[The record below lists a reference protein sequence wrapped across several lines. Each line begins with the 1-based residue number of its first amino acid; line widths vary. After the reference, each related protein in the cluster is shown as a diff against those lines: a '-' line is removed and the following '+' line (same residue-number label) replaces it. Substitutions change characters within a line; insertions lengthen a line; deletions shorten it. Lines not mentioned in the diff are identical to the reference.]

1 MPFVLPT
8 GFNRTHLTLAWI
20 VVFAAVCQVMPGLD
34 GLRWMPDDPV
44 RLMPRMLRF
53 EPDPLPWAVRE
64 GADAPP
70 APIDDEALLA
80 QADAPPLGPIERGAA
95 APATAAP
102 KSERDIRVSA
112 GPIPL
117 KTRYTDESPLPAPPL
132 VRESCTGLP
141 LLSIEDPHDVLARFY
156 AKLERAGDG
165 QGQVRVVHYGD
176 SLITGDYITQTLR
189 RLLQK
194 KFGDAGH
201 GFVLAGR
208 TSPWYRR
215 NRLDLS
221 SSDDWRINR
230 LTKPTVPDGL
240 YGLGGVTFRTNE
252 GNAWVEWAPTKPR
265 GTGEDVAMNTTFS
278 RTEIW
283 YLAQPRGGRFEV
295 RVDGEVYQEVST
307 RRETEG
313 TERLTI
319 SLPDARHVVR
329 VRTLGGGEVRL
340 FGAVFER
347 DHSGVVYDSLGVDG
361 TRVKL
366 LSRFDPEHWSEQ
378 LRLRRADLI
387 VLHYGTNEGE
397 AADLG
402 TKNVREDLRPVVQ
415 HLRRS
420 LPEVPC
426 LLIGPMDRADRD
438 EHSVLVSRPVVQ
450 RITDVQRRVA
460 YVEGCAFF
468 DTFRAMGGEGSMA
481 QWARTGLGGGDYTHP
496 SKAGADRIGAM
507 VFSSLMEGLRRSGSA
522 D

>member
-1 MPFVLPT
+1 MPFALPT
-8 GFNRTHLTLAWI
+8 GITRTHLTLMWL
-20 VVFAAVCQVMPGLD
+20 VVFAALCQAMPGLE
-34 GLRWMPDDPV
+34 GLRWMPDDPA
-44 RLMPRMLRF
+44 RLLPRMLRF

-64 GADAPP
+64 GAEAPP

-80 QADAPPLGPIERGAA
+80 QMDAPPPRPVEALAA
-95 APATAAP
+95 APAMAALGP
-102 KSERDIRVSA
+102 SPGAVPS
-112 GPIPL
+112 GPIVL
-117 KTRYTDESPLPAPPL
+117 GTRYTDESPLPTPPQ
-132 VRESCTGLP
+132 VRESSTGLP

-156 AKLERAGDG
+156 AKLERAGAG

-230 LTKPTVPDGL
+230 LTKPTVPDGKF
-240 YGLGGVTFRTNE
+240 GLGGVTFRTNE
-252 GNAWVEWAPTKPR
+252 GNAWVEWAPSKPR
-265 GTGEDVAMNTTFS
+265 GTGDDAAMNTTFS
-278 RTEIW
+278 RAEIW

-313 TERLTI
+313 TERLMI

-329 VRTLGGGEVRL
+329 IRTLGGGEVRL

-347 DHSGVVYDSLGVDG
+347 DHPGVVYDSLGVDG

-366 LSRFDPEHWSEQ
+366 LSRFDPQHWTEQ
-378 LRLRRADLI
+378 LRLRRADLV

-420 LPEVPC
+420 LPDVPC

-438 EHSVLVSRPVVQ
+438 EHGALVSRPVVQ

-460 YVEGCAFF
+460 YVEGCAFY

-481 QWARTGLGGGDYTHP
+481 LWARTGLGGGDYTHP